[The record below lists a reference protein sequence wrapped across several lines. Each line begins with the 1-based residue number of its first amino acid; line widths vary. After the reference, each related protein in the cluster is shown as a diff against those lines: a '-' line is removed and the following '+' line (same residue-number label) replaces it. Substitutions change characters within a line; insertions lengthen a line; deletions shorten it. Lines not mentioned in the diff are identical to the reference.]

1 MIHSKVCLKVQDLIK
16 NRKGGEYVPP
26 YNQVDI
32 IYEQAEKLEI
42 LDRILVLKGLF
53 ADSINILNKE
63 KKYLFLSY

>member
-1 MIHSKVCLKVQDLIK
+1 LIK